1 MKLKNFACALLAAM
15 SMASCTAESDA
26 IVNEVETSVS
36 LEKTFNARSVD
47 YSKGGKNDLNLDN
60 LVPVSADEATAILNE
75 LRGKKNLTESNSTQ
89 TTEGAE
95 GQLFLNISAEQNVN
109 NRHTLAI
116 ELQMINYT
124 DDNSLYYKNC
134 KASAKSSNYSWEI
147 TGFGLSSNSSDG
159 MYKFECTSYL
169 YFKVMGEV
177 MEYFQVPVKVRGS
190 YNPGTHAVSFVYSI

>member
-1 MKLKNFACALLAAM
+1 MKLKNFACALLVVM
-15 SMASCTAESDA
+15 GMASCTAESDA

-36 LEKTFNARSVD
+36 LEKTFNARSVN

-60 LVPVSADEATAILNE
+60 LVPVSTDEATAILNE
-75 LRGKKNLTESNSTQ
+75 LRGKKNLTESNSIQ

-147 TGFGLSSNSSDG
+147 TGFGLSSNSTEG
-159 MYKFECTSYL
+159 LYKFECTSYL
-169 YFKVMGEV
+169 YFKVVEDGIQYV
-177 MEYFQVPVKVRGS
+177 QVPVKVNGT
-190 YNPGTHAVSFVYSI
+190 YNPNNHAVSFAYFI

>member
-1 MKLKNFACALLAAM
+1 MKLKNFACALLVAM
-15 SMASCTAESDA
+15 GMASCTAESDA
-26 IVNEVETSVS
+26 ILNEVETSVS

-60 LVPVSADEATAILNE
+60 LVPVTADEATAILNE
-75 LRGKKNLTESNSTQ
+75 LRSKKNLTESNSIQ

-134 KASAKSSNYSWEI
+134 KASAKSSNYAWEI
-147 TGFGLSSNSSDG
+147 TGFGLSSNSTDG
-159 MYKFECTSYL
+159 LYKFECTSYL
-169 YFKVMGEV
+169 YFKVMGEIV
-177 MEYFQVPVKVRGS
+177 QYVQVPVKVNGT
-190 YNPGTHAVSFVYSI
+190 YNPHNHTANFAYFI

>member
-1 MKLKNFACALLAAM
+1 MKLKNFVCALLAAW
-15 SMASCTAESDA
+15 SLASCTAESDA

-47 YSKGGKNDLNLDN
+47 YSKGGKNDLNLDD
-60 LVPVSADEATAILNE
+60 LVPVTTDEATAILNE
-75 LRGKKNLTESNSTQ
+75 LRGKKNLTETNSLQ
-89 TTEGAE
+89 TTEGEE

-109 NRHTLAI
+109 NRHALKI
-116 ELQMINYT
+116 ELKMINYT
-124 DDNSLYYKNC
+124 DDNSLYYKEC
-134 KASAKSSNYSWEI
+134 KASAQSSNYMWQI